1 MEWSYLETR
10 EAVLITPILR
20 IAVGT
25 AALIC
30 VASSVAQQQLYRYT
44 EPDGRT
50 VYTDRAPP
58 ANAKNAQ
65 SKRMGVNTIE
75 TNELTFQAQQAT
87 ERFPVTLYTFDC
99 GEVCS
104 NAEALLNRR
113 GVPFSTVNVQEKDGQ
128 TRLQLLTGGELQAP
142 VLTVGDKL
150 VAKGYSETRWQTML
164 DQAGYPKAPAPR
176 RTAPIG
182 RVADAPASASA
193 RGVAEPRS
201 VVPPVRGG
209 EYPK

>member
-1 MEWSYLETR
+1 MVTLTFRLEFR
-10 EAVLITPILR
+10 L
-20 IAVGT
+20 AVGI
-25 AALIC
+25 AALMF
-30 VASSVAQQQLYRYT
+30 VASSAAQQQLYRYT
-44 EPDGRT
+44 EPDGRI

-65 SKRMGVNTIE
+65 SKRIGANFIE
-75 TNELTFQAQQAT
+75 TNELTYQAQQAT

-99 GEVCS
+99 GEVCH

-113 GVPFSTVNVQEKDGQ
+113 GVPFSTVNVQETEGQ

-150 VAKGYSETRWQTML
+150 IAKGYSETRWQAML
-164 DQAGYPKAPAPR
+164 DQAGYPKTPAPR
-176 RTAPIG
+176 RAAPIG
-182 RVADAPASASA
+182 RVSDAPAPARSA
-193 RGVAEPRS
+193 AEPRS
-201 VVPPVRGG
+201 VAPPAGGG

>member
-1 MEWSYLETR
+1 MVRTGFRL
-10 EAVLITPILR
+10 AL
-20 IAVGT
+20 GT
-25 AALIC
+25 AALMF
-30 VASSVAQQQLYRYT
+30 VVSAAAQQQLYRYT

-65 SKRMGVNTIE
+65 SKRIGVNTIE
-75 TNELTFQAQQAT
+75 TNELTYQAQQAT

-99 GEVCS
+99 GEVCH

-113 GVPFSTVNVQEKDGQ
+113 GVPFSTINVQEKDGQ

-150 VAKGYSETRWQTML
+150 IAKGYSETRWQAML
-164 DQAGYPKAPAPR
+164 DQAGYPKTPAPR
-176 RTAPIG
+176 RAAPIG
-182 RVADAPASASA
+182 RVSEAPAPA
-193 RGVAEPRS
+193 RSVAEPRS
-201 VVPPVRGG
+201 VVPPARGG